1 MWLLKY
7 SFNYQLVDKLNT
19 NTEMDDVVNDIITV
33 RRHHLNMLRL
43 ALLVFCS
50 LCFVFVFSAESTE
63 RQRSSEYGRDLHREK
78 RVSALVSSQ
87 EGSS

>member
-50 LCFVFVFSAESTE
+50 LCFVFVFQLKAQNDREAQSMDVIFTE
-63 RQRSSEYGRDLHREK
+63 RRE
-78 RVSALVSSQ
+78 
-87 EGSS
+87 